1 MSDDKKNEFEK
12 ATEEESGGFLQ
23 DLSGYLKESK
33 KWWLVPLVLIM
44 LLLALLIFLSS
55 TGVAPFIYTLF

>member
-1 MSDDKKNEFEK
+1 MSERKKTEFEK
-12 ATEEESGGFLQ
+12 ATEEENGGFLQ
-23 DLSGYLKESK
+23 DLAGFLKESK
-33 KWWLVPLVLIM
+33 KWWLIPLVLVM